1 MGITPMT
8 KILTCNCKHAGQD
21 KLHGSAKR
29 VFNQTTSGNPTQE
42 TWRCTVCEKEVT
54 LGKKQ

>member
-1 MGITPMT
+1 MT
-8 KILTCNCKHAGQD
+8 KILTCTCKHAGQD

-29 VFNQTTSGNPTQE
+29 VFNQTNSGNPTQE